1 MRASIVYT
9 SILGSLAVL
18 FVFNQPNNL
27 SFTVALAL
35 ITAPLNKIYQIVLEK
50 TLSHKKKSVR
60 SFGAVFMIASAGVIS
75 YVMLAGLVMMDS
87 VETAN

>member
-1 MRASIVYT
+1 MIKNSISRIKAYIEYLKFFHQLLQIIYKSDQKKPRGLRASIVYT

-35 ITAPLNKIYQIVLEK
+35 ITAPLNKIY
-50 TLSHKKKSVR
+50 
-60 SFGAVFMIASAGVIS
+60 
-75 YVMLAGLVMMDS
+75 
-87 VETAN
+87 